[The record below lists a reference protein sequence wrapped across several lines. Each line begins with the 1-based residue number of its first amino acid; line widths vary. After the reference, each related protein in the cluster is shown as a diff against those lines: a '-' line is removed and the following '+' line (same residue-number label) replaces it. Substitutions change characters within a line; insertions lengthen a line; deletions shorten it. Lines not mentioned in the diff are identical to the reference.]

1 MLQYKEE
8 WPINE
13 KKDVRLP
20 VNELFAS
27 RLPIL
32 IWVSLVYAGTV
43 VLQFFHDVLIF
54 RSIVFTGLFTL
65 HVLLHWN
72 SYRVTEKHFWLYFSI
87 QGILIFL
94 CAISMPGG
102 YQVVLIGL
110 LPTLI
115 AQSFG
120 YSVKIKRAVFIGLI
134 SIVIFFDSA
143 LTIGDL
149 DELVLFLPL
158 FVLVLILVLSYGIL
172 FFEQVKERVRI
183 QSFLHDLQEAH
194 QKVEELTLANERQRM
209 ARDLHDTLA
218 QGVAGIILRLEAAD
232 AYMTQ
237 GKTERAEAIIKQS
250 MQQARRTLADARRAI
265 DNLRAKSASE
275 IDFKEAMEDEIL
287 RFESATG
294 VSVISDVSVH
304 KRLSR
309 LLMEHS
315 QHMVKECLTNI
326 ARHAQADKVW
336 ITISDQ
342 EGRLFIEIKDNGVGF
357 NTNVIGKNAGH
368 YGLLGMQERARL
380 VGGEMKVSSDS
391 NGTTIAIDAPILEG
405 EAT

>member
-1 MLQYKEE
+1 M
-8 WPINE
+8 NE
-13 KKDVRLP
+13 KKDGRLHL
-20 VNELFAS
+20 NELFAS

-43 VLQFFHDVLIF
+43 VLQFFHDVLIL
-54 RSIVFTGLFTL
+54 RSVVFTGLFTI

-72 SYRVTEKHFWLYFSI
+72 SYRVTQKQFWLYFSI
-87 QGILIFL
+87 QGILIYL
-94 CAISMPGG
+94 CAIVMPGG

-120 YSVKIKRAVFIGLI
+120 YSFKVKRAVFIALI

-143 LTIGDL
+143 LTVGDTE
-149 DELVLFLPL
+149 ELVLFLPL
-158 FVLVLILVLSYGIL
+158 FVLVLILVVSYGIL
-172 FFEQVKERVRI
+172 FFEQVQERVRI
-183 QSFLHDLQEAH
+183 QSFLQDLQEAH
-194 QKVEELTLANERQRM
+194 KKVEELTLANERQRM

-232 AYMTQ
+232 AYMVQ
-237 GKTERAEAIIKQS
+237 GKTERAQTIIKQS
-250 MQQARRTLADARRAI
+250 MQQARRTLAEARRAI

-275 IDFKEAMEDEIL
+275 IDFKEAIEDEVQ
-287 RFESATG
+287 RFEGATG
-294 VSVISDVSVH
+294 VSVMTDVIVH

-315 QHMVKECLTNI
+315 LHMVKESLTNI

-336 ITISDQ
+336 ITVSD
-342 EGRLFIEIKDNGVGF
+342 EKERLFIEIKDNGVGF
-357 NTNVIGKNAGH
+357 NTNAIGRDAGH
-368 YGLLGMQERARL
+368 YGLLGIQERARL
-380 VGGEMKVSSDS
+380 IAGEMKVSSDA
-391 NGTTIAIDAPILEG
+391 NGTTITIDAPILEG